1 MQKILQRLSSAK
13 QVRRGEEVLPLR
25 YRFCSVWSTDVQPP
39 AGAQAELSG
48 TPFTLQLASFPLGG
62 RDVFEVNWA
71 TSLSDPLLIVA
82 GPPVVVCHLN
92 ELAQVAARMQC
103 PFIAVNADVV
113 LSGGELEYIS
123 ASMDAF
129 VVFWGDDARDTQA
142 QYAIAKRF
150 LVHLR
155 EMYSPLGVEVAL
167 DSFLPKFSA
176 RAEWSTGEKLLP
188 GQYHV
193 LKLKLNAYDYEFSM

>member
-1 MQKILQRLSSAK
+1 MQAIIQRLNGAK

-25 YRFCSVWSTDVQPP
+25 YRFCSVWATDVVPP
-39 AGAQAELSG
+39 ASVQAELG
-48 TPFTLQLASFPLGG
+48 GMPFTLQVASYPLNG
-62 RDVFEVNWA
+62 RDVFELNW
-71 TSLSDPLLIVA
+71 TGSLSDPLLVVA
-82 GPPVVVCHLN
+82 GPPVVVCHLS

-103 PFIAVNADVV
+103 PFIAVNADIA
-113 LSGGELEYIS
+113 LGGGELEYVS

-129 VVFWGDDARDTQA
+129 VVFWGDDAQDHQT
-142 QYAIAKRF
+142 QYANAKRF
-150 LVHLR
+150 LTHLS
-155 EMYSPLGVEVAL
+155 EMYLPLGVEIAP

-193 LKLKLNAYDYEFSM
+193 LKLKLTSYDYEFSL